1 MAISGKF
8 AIRRTAVSYLR
19 LNPDYRRDVRARFV
33 SSATDSKSASRRA
46 SVDAHH
52 FAGHAPQIA
61 TGLKSLLEVEQL
73 FELDLSYDQQRRIL
87 WQFMAPKGRPSFTP
101 GLLRDMTAAL
111 DTVEK
116 AFALPAPTGEHPID
130 FLVLASRMPGIFNLG
145 GDLPHFMALI
155 EHKSEKQLRWYA
167 RVCARGQYRRAINL
181 ELPICTIALI
191 QGDALGGGFEA
202 ALAHDVIIAERGA
215 SFGLPE
221 VLFNMFPGMG
231 AFSFLARRLHPIHA
245 ERIILSGKVYSAEE
259 LHEIGVVDRLAEDG
273 AGTDAVQEFVSEYQR
288 ARHTR
293 QAVLKARKIIT
304 PVSLRELIDIADLW
318 VETAM
323 KLGPADLR
331 KMNHL
336 AKAQDRRWA
345 KLQGDGGYSPRMPH
359 IGGE

>member
-1 MAISGKF
+1 
-8 AIRRTAVSYLR
+8 
-19 LNPDYRRDVRARFV
+19 
-33 SSATDSKSASRRA
+33 
-46 SVDAHH
+46 
-52 FAGHAPQIA
+52 
-61 TGLKSLLEVEQL
+61 LLFEVEQL
-73 FELDLSYDQQRRIL
+73 SELDLGYDQQRRIL

-101 GLLRDMTAAL
+101 GLLRDMTVAL

-116 AFALPAPTGEHPID
+116 AFALPAPTGEHPVD

-145 GDLPHFMALI
+145 GDLPHFMTLI
-155 EHKSEKQLRWYA
+155 ERKNEKQLRSYA
-167 RVCARGQYRRAINL
+167 HVCARGQYRRATNL

-202 ALAHDVIIAERGA
+202 ALAHDVIIAERRA

-231 AFSFLARRLHPIHA
+231 AFSFLARRLDPIRA
-245 ERIILSGKVYSAEE
+245 ERIILSGKVYSAAE

-273 AGTDAVQEFVSEYQR
+273 AGIDAVHEFVSEYQR

-345 KLQGDGGYSPRMPH
+345 KLQGNGGCSPRMPALAA
-359 IGGE
+359 GE

>member
-1 MAISGKF
+1 M
-8 AIRRTAVSYLR
+8 SYLR

-33 SSATDSKSASRRA
+33 SNATDSKSASRRA
-46 SVDAHH
+46 SVDAHR
-52 FAGHAPQIA
+52 FAGHVPQIA
-61 TGLKSLLEVEQL
+61 TSLELLLEVEQL
-73 FELDLSYDQQRRIL
+73 SELDLGYDQQRRIL
-87 WQFMAPKGRPSFTP
+87 WQFMAPRGRPSFTP

-116 AFALPAPTGEHPID
+116 AFALAPTGEHPID
-130 FLVLASRMPGIFNLG
+130 FLVLASRLPGIFNLG

-155 EHKSEKQLRWYA
+155 ERKSEKQLRWYA
-167 RVCARGQYRRAINL
+167 RVCARGQYRRATNL

-215 SFGLPE
+215 KFGLPE

-231 AFSFLARRLHPIHA
+231 AFSFLARRLDPIHA

-288 ARHTR
+288 ARYMR
-293 QAVLKARKIIT
+293 QAVLRARKIIA

-331 KMNHL
+331 KINHL

-345 KLQGDGGYSPRMPH
+345 KLQRDEGCSSRMPD
-359 IGGE
+359 IASE